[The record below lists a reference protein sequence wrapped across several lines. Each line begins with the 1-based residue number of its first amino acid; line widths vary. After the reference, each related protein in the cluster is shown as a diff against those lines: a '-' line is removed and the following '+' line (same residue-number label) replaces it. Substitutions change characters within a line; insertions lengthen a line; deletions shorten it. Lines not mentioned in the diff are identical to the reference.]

1 VPGPARPDPG
11 PGADPGRLDRIVER
25 LAADGG
31 RHLLTGPAD
40 EQELLRI
47 EGALSLRLPPRFRA
61 LLGRLGGGILY
72 DRHELFGPRPLQL
85 HDIEFVPSLQAMRA
99 RFASSGPELLPFH
112 REGGLVHAFVL
123 GEGHEEPIPIQS
135 LDGTRRYPDLETF
148 LEAVVLA
155 PVP

>member
-1 VPGPARPDPG
+1 MF
-11 PGADPGRLDRIVER
+11 DRIIER
-25 LAADGG
+25 LAADSG

-47 EGALSLRLPPRFRA
+47 ESALSLKLPPLFRA

-99 RFASSGPELLPFH
+99 RLASSGPGLLAFH

-123 GEGHEEPIPIQS
+123 GDGSEEPVPIQS
-135 LDGTRRYPDLETF
+135 LDGARRYPDLGTF
-148 LEAVVLA
+148 LEAVVLTPA
-155 PVP
+155 P